1 MLETI
6 LKLLDYIN
14 NSPHYKFID
23 LYIQEGNLSL
33 HECIIKGLE
42 HKIDYLED
50 IIENEISDDRLE
62 YYSSSVSYI

>member
-23 LYIQEGNLSL
+23 LYIQEGHLSL
-33 HECIIKGLE
+33 HESIIKGLE
-42 HKIDYLED
+42 HKIDYLEE
-50 IIENEISDDRLE
+50 IIENEIHPDRLE

>member
-23 LYIQEGNLSL
+23 LYIQDGNLSL

-50 IIENEISDDRLE
+50 IIANEISDERME
-62 YYSSSVSYI
+62 YYSES

>member
-1 MLETI
+1 MMETI

-33 HECIIKGLE
+33 HESIIRGLE

-62 YYSSSVSYI
+62 YYSSSVSYV

>member
-1 MLETI
+1 MLEYI
-6 LKLLDYIN
+6 IRLLDYIN

-42 HKIDYLED
+42 HKIDYLEE

>member
-33 HECIIKGLE
+33 HESIIKGLE

-50 IIENEISDDRLE
+50 I
-62 YYSSSVSYI
+62 

>member
-1 MLETI
+1 MLEYI
-6 LKLLDYIN
+6 IRLLDYIN

-33 HECIIKGLE
+33 HECIIRGLE

-50 IIENEISDDRLE
+50 IIANEISDERME
-62 YYSSSVSYI
+62 YYSES

>member
-1 MLETI
+1 MLEYI
-6 LKLLDYIN
+6 IRLLDYIN
-14 NSPHYKFID
+14 NSPHYRFID
-23 LYIQEGNLSL
+23 LYIQEGNFSL

-62 YYSSSVSYI
+62 YYSLS

>member
-42 HKIDYLED
+42 RKIEYLED
-50 IIENEISDDRLE
+50 IIENEISDERME
-62 YYSSSVSYI
+62 YYSES

>member
-23 LYIQEGNLSL
+23 LYIQQGNLSL
-33 HECIIKGLE
+33 HESIIRGLE
-42 HKIDYLED
+42 HKIEYLEE
-50 IIENEISDDRLE
+50 IIENEISDERLD
-62 YYSSSVSYI
+62 YSDS